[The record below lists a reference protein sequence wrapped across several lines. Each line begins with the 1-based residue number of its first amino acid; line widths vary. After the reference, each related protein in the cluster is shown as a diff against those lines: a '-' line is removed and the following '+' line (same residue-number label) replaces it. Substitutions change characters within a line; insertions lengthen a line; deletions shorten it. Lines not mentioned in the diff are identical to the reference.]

1 MVVWKTV
8 KEKEIVVP
16 MVLPFPIQAI
26 RIPLI
31 HPVIE
36 CPENQS
42 WDSTLSK
49 CVECLTDYQ
58 KGEGACTSEQ
68 KPLCINNTC
77 QPCPNETPVWDTGA
91 GQCVVCLTNTD
102 CSGETTCNISTKT
115 CCPTEAPIWDSK
127 TGQCVD
133 KCFTKSDCPA
143 GHYCSDGDCLACPQR
158 VTIPTYQGCKSTS
171 DNRLC
176 VIGTRIGSTSYKKN
190 TQWVNPYQCTYNVYF
205 SGTLDTKA
213 KSKAHNKVYING
225 GHALGY
231 DSRKYTYSDS
241 YIGQLAPG
249 GGVEV
254 EIYNNSGRPCSSLS
268 AWMEVAE

>member
-1 MVVWKTV
+1 MKHLSLLTTLLLTSSMVYAGWITKGTDYKGDCLEMMCDCVEDDNGNGYCCPEGTSFTNTGN
-8 KEKEIVVP
+8 P
-16 MVLPFPIQAI
+16 
-26 RIPLI
+26 
-31 HPVIE
+31 HPTYTPCK
-36 CPENQS
+36 CPENLS
-42 WDSTLSK
+42 WDSVSSK
-49 CVECLTDYQ
+49 CVECLTDHQ
-58 KGEGACTSEQ
+58 KGEGACPTPQ
-68 KPLCINNTC
+68 KPLCINNVCQTC
-77 QPCPNETPVWDTGA
+77 PKETPVWDT
-91 GQCVVCLTNTD
+91 
-102 CSGETTCNISTKT
+102 KT
-115 CCPTEAPIWDSK
+115 I
-127 TGQCVD
+127 QCVD
-133 KCFTKSDCPA
+133 KCFSKSDCPS
-143 GHYCSDGDCLACPQR
+143 GHYCSNGECLACPQR
-158 VTIPTYQGCKSTS
+158 VEIPTYQGCKSTS

-190 TQWVNPYQCTYNVYF
+190 KQWVNPYQCTYNVYF

-268 AWMEVAE
+268 AWMTLAE